1 MTAPSSP
8 VRVAVWAFHLALP
21 LLVLWLLLAA
31 PGLDV
36 RLEHGP
42 AHLLLVLVI
51 AVVNAALGFRI
62 SEEARR
68 RQDARLF
75 LVALA
80 FLAAAGFIGLHALA
94 TPKVLVAGRSAGFMI
109 ASPVGLLLAAIFV
122 AASSLDFTARQAE
135 AVMRRQALLRYGL
148 AGLMLVW
155 LFLSVNE
162 LPPLNRPSGADAAEE
177 PLAVIL
183 AVVGVPLYAFA
194 AFRYWRLH
202 RRRPA
207 VVTVGLITAF
217 ALLAESLVNAALV
230 ENWRL
235 SWWEW
240 HVVALVAFG
249 YIAYSAHV
257 HYRHEGNPRGLF
269 TDIALQESLQA
280 ARREYGEALEALV
293 TAIDDQEGGG
303 DDGSIEPVVRD
314 LARRFD
320 LSERQVDVLRRAAD
334 ALATERDRVR
344 RLDALV
350 AVGRES
356 RVKLAEPDL
365 VARVLA
371 ITSSSFGRDR
381 LRVGL
386 LEDGRLDYSGELSRP
401 EAAPDG
407 ADVER
412 TTAEALDTR
421 ETRETEIGEGS
432 VITLPLTVKDRAVG
446 IIQVYRERGTFAPA
460 DRSLLESLAS
470 QLSVAVENAR
480 LYGQLDHLFRSYLS
494 PDVATALLA
503 DTTSADL
510 GGRVI
515 ETTILFADLKGFTS
529 FSDRVR
535 DPHQVLELLN
545 RYFGIAVPIVLDQGG
560 TIDKFVGDALMALF
574 NWPVP
579 QPDHAL
585 RAARSAL
592 AIQEAIEDIAGG
604 DDPRFRIGIYTG
616 PALVGN
622 VGTDRLRNFTAIGD
636 AVNYA
641 ARLETN
647 AEPGEVVIGSSTYQL
662 IRHVAQVIP
671 LDRLQRVET
680 AQGKQELFGAYLL
693 MGLRQD
699 ANQREPERPGSLT
712 V

>member
-1 MTAPSSP
+1 MEDATTSRSP
-8 VRVAVWAFHLALP
+8 TRVAVWALHLALP
-21 LLVLWLLLAA
+21 LLLLWLLLAA
-31 PGLDV
+31 PDLDV
-36 RLEHGP
+36 RLEHGT
-42 AHLLLVLVI
+42 AHFLLVLAI

-62 SEEARR
+62 SEEARQ

-94 TPKVLVAGRSAGFMI
+94 TPKVLVSGRSAGFMI

-122 AASSLDFTARQAE
+122 AASSLDFTPRQAR

-148 AGLMLVW
+148 AGLMLAW
-155 LFLSVNE
+155 LFLSLNE
-162 LPPLNRPSGADAAEE
+162 LPPLNRPFGADAAEE

-183 AVVGVPLYAFA
+183 AVIGVPLYAIA

-217 ALLAESLVNAALV
+217 ALLGEALVNAALV

-249 YIAYSAHV
+249 YIAYSANV
-257 HYRHEGNPRGLF
+257 HYRQEGRPRGLF
-269 TDIALQESLQA
+269 TDIALQESLEA

-293 TAIDDQEGGG
+293 AAIEGQERTGGHR
-303 DDGSIEPVVRD
+303 SIEPVVRD

-334 ALATERDRVR
+334 ALAAERDRVR

-356 RVKLAEPDL
+356 RVRLAEGEL
-365 VARVLA
+365 LARVLDIA
-371 ITSSSFGRDR
+371 RQSFGRDR

-386 LEDGRLDYSGELSRP
+386 LEDGRLRYSGELAEQTATR
-401 EAAPDG
+401 E
-407 ADVER
+407 DVER
-412 TTAEALDTR
+412 TAAEAL
-421 ETRETEIGEGS
+421 ETLEASEVEPGEGS
-432 VITLPLTVKDRAVG
+432 LITLPLTVKDRAVG
-446 IIQVYRERGTFAPA
+446 VLEVYRERGTFAPA
-460 DRSLLESLAS
+460 DRSLLSSLAS
-470 QLSVAVENAR
+470 QLSVAVENTR
-480 LYGQLDHLFRSYLS
+480 LYGQLDDLLRSYLS
-494 PDVATALLA
+494 PHVATALLA
-503 DTTSADL
+503 DIRTAEL

-545 RYFGIAVPIVLDQGG
+545 RYFATAVPIVLDEGG
-560 TIDKFVGDALMALF
+560 TVDKFVGDAFMALF
-574 NWPVP
+574 NWPVS

-585 RAARSAL
+585 RAARAAL
-592 AIQEAIEDIAGG
+592 EIQDAIDGIAGE
-604 DDPRFRIGIYTG
+604 DEPRFRIGIYTG

-622 VGTDRLRNFTAIGD
+622 VGTDQLRNFTAIGD

-662 IRHVAQVIP
+662 
-671 LDRLQRVET
+671 
-680 AQGKQELFGAYLL
+680 
-693 MGLRQD
+693 
-699 ANQREPERPGSLT
+699 
-712 V
+712 